1 MFSTRARG
9 SLRFPSAMLVG
20 APEGR
25 GDDAGILHYI
35 VGLADFGGY
44 FLGHFEHTGL
54 AGARNLGSGAAR
66 SRRCVPGVAG
76 DGSGGSASGGDDALS
91 RNASPHSEICRIF
104 LAE

>member
-1 MFSTRARG
+1 MLRTRARG

-35 VGLADFGGY
+35 VDLVDFGGY

-54 AGARNLGSGAAR
+54 AGSRN
-66 SRRCVPGVAG
+66 P
-76 DGSGGSASGGDDALS
+76 GSGGRFGARRRCRGAPSTGRAVRLSWWVLLAAVLMPALGS
-91 RNASPHSEICRIF
+91 R
-104 LAE
+104 